1 MNHSTGEL
9 VRGRCRSTNLCD
21 YCAKLMAVEN
31 SEALALDAIESG
43 NAPAIWMVL
52 TTRTATVDAKRF
64 YKSRECLM
72 RAIKR
77 RWPDAQYAALVEF
90 TTGYGKLSGG
100 LRRPHWNVLPK
111 SVPVDAVEELRQV
124 VADVWCAREDAELR
138 GQYVGAVSE
147 VGGLM
152 RYIALHF
159 QKESQA
165 PPADWHGHRFIKS
178 RGYFGRPMPEVR
190 AEARRS
196 LRLKRLIHRGLD
208 AATAELELERM
219 EAMEWSFVHVRPE
232 SWLNDGESAH
242 GRTRPLEPRYA

>member
-1 MNHSTGEL
+1 
-9 VRGRCRSTNLCD
+9 
-21 YCAKLMAVEN
+21 
-31 SEALALDAIESG
+31 
-43 NAPAIWMVL
+43 
-52 TTRTATVDAKRF
+52 
-64 YKSRECLM
+64 
-72 RAIKR
+72 
-77 RWPDAQYAALVEF
+77 
-90 TTGYGKLSGG
+90 
-100 LRRPHWNVLPK
+100 
-111 SVPVDAVEELRQV
+111 
-124 VADVWCAREDAELR
+124 
-138 GQYVGAVSE
+138 
-147 VGGLM
+147 M